1 MSETQDQSSRPTI
14 QEDLLSLRTSVEKL
28 RAFKILTGQPTGH
41 MSELLKD
48 INKQGDKLAKSEK
61 LVTEEEQGMFIY
73 QVGKVRD
80 LVFEHGIDVFEDEDG
95 VDRYKVIRFGV
106 FNVYADL
113 EESVS
118 NTFLSFTAK
127 DAENRSFTDLTVNED
142 MKTYEF
148 EVSFSNTGGRRDVRY
163 NSGETPLEMMT
174 DVEYRILMHYMERF
188 LKEFQ
193 TPILQ

>member
-61 LVTEEEQGMFIY
+61 LVTEEEQGVFIY

-80 LVFEHGIDVFEDEDG
+80 LVFEHGINVFEDEDG
-95 VDRYKVIRFGV
+95 DDCYKVIRFGV

-127 DAENRSFTDLTVNED
+127 DAENSSFTDLTVNED

>member
-61 LVTEEEQGMFIY
+61 LVTEEEQGVFIY

-80 LVFEHGIDVFEDEDG
+80 LVFEHGINVFEDEDG
-95 VDRYKVIRFGV
+95 DDCYKVIRFGV

-148 EVSFSNTGGRRDVRY
+148 EVSFSNTVGRRDVRY

>member
-61 LVTEEEQGMFIY
+61 LVTEEEQGVFIY

-80 LVFEHGIDVFEDEDG
+80 LVFEHGINVFEDEDG
-95 VDRYKVIRFGV
+95 DDCYKVIRFGV

-174 DVEYRILMHYMERF
+174 DVEYRILMH
-188 LKEFQ
+188 
-193 TPILQ
+193 

>member
-61 LVTEEEQGMFIY
+61 LVTEEEQGVFIY

-80 LVFEHGIDVFEDEDG
+80 LVFEHGINVFEDEDG
-95 VDRYKVIRFGV
+95 DDCYKVIRFGV